1 MNSLDTT
8 IVASF
13 LIITLGIGFY
23 FSRRGSKNMEGYF
36 NAGKSLPWW
45 VIGMASVATYSSAG
59 TGAAFTMLVYN
70 GGIMGNWWW
79 WLPWVIMMPLVA
91 IIWAK
96 LWRRLGIAT
105 AAEVIQIRYSGRV
118 SKIFRSF
125 YALFF
130 ASLYATISLGYG
142 TGWLFR
148 TLGPI
153 LGWSNLEIMMVAGI
167 VVLIYTVLSGLYGVV
182 YNDVVQFM
190 VFLIGNLIFIPI
202 VIKACGGWEHIVT
215 QATQLRG
222 AEFFKPLPPGGDLT
236 RITIFA
242 LVLQGLFFAQSP
254 SGGEGHMAQ
263 RFLSAKS
270 EVHAV
275 VGQLLNGFLSLALRA
290 LPFIVL
296 GIVAASL
303 FPLDSIA
310 PGEIWGQMVKGYAVP
325 GILGLLVAA
334 ELSAY
339 MSTVSAQMNWGASY
353 FVNDIYRSVIKK
365 NASDRHYIWVSR
377 ILSFL
382 ILVFGFC
389 IAYFEVGE
397 MMEWFLFINSVV
409 LAFVLP
415 ICWLRFFWHRMNIYG
430 EVVAILG
437 GIPLGYLVWFP
448 LGFSQ
453 RPFWQGFLL
462 LFALGWVVIVGT
474 VLLTRPEKTEVLQ
487 NFYKRCKPPGLWG
500 PVTDCLS
507 PEERRLIR
515 KNTMTDILNS
525 IIGIFLFGSLVT
537 SINAFFAS
545 NWILLTSAIAILIV
559 TGYLLVQRL
568 SRDKVFSSLG
578 NKPLISGPTE

>member
-1 MNSLDTT
+1 MNPIDIT
-8 IVASF
+8 IIASF
-13 LIITLGIGFY
+13 LIITLGVGLY
-23 FSRRGSKNMEGYF
+23 YSRRGSKDTEAYF

-79 WLPWVIMMPLVA
+79 WLPWVIMMPMVA

-96 LWRRLGIAT
+96 LWRRLGIST
-105 AAEVIQIRYSGRV
+105 AAEVLQIRYSGKVARV
-118 SKIFRSF
+118 FRSF

-130 ASLYATISLGYG
+130 ASLFATISLGYG

-153 LGWSNLEIMMVAGI
+153 LHWNNLQIMMVAGI
-167 VVLIYTVLSGLYGVV
+167 VVLVYTVISGLYGVV
-182 YNDVVQFM
+182 YNDVVQFA
-190 VFLIGNLIFIPI
+190 VFLVGNLVFIPV
-202 VIKACGGWEHIVT
+202 VIHACGGWEHIVA

-222 AEFFKPLPPGGDLT
+222 ADFFKSLPPGGDLT

-242 LVLQGLFFAQSP
+242 LTLQGLFFAQSP

-275 VGQLLNGFLSLALRA
+275 VGQLLNGFLSLGLRA
-290 LPFIVL
+290 IPFIVL

-303 FPLDSIA
+303 FPLNSIT
-310 PGEIWGQMVKGYAVP
+310 PGEIWGQMVNSYAVP

-339 MSTVSAQMNWGASY
+339 MSTVAAQMNWGASY
-353 FVNDIYRSVIKK
+353 FVNDIYRSMIKK
-365 NASDRHYIWVSR
+365 NASERHYITVSKLISFV
-377 ILSFL
+377 ILAG
-382 ILVFGFC
+382 GFC

-409 LAFVLP
+409 IAFVLP

-437 GIPLGYLVWFP
+437 GIPLGYIVWFP

-462 LFALGWVVIVGT
+462 LFFLGWIVIVAT
-474 VLLTRPEKTEVLQ
+474 VLLSRPEKKEVLED
-487 NFYKRCKPPGLWG
+487 FYKRCRPPGLWG
-500 PVTDCLS
+500 RVTSCMS
-507 PEERRLIR
+507 PEERREIR
-515 KNTMTDILNS
+515 RNTRADLLNCAF
-525 IIGIFLFGSLVT
+525 GIALFASLVT

-545 NWILLTSAIAILIV
+545 NQALLLAAIV
-559 TGYLLVQRL
+559 TMIVSGYFLTRRL
-568 SRDKVFSSLG
+568 AQANVFSSL
-578 NKPLISGPTE
+578 SD